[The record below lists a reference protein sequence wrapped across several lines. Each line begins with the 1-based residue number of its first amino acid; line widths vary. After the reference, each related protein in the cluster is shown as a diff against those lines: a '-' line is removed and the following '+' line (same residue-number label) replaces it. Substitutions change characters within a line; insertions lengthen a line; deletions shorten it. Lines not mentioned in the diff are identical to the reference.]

1 MRIAMGIEYDGA
13 SFHGWQRQP
22 HASSVQACVE
32 AALSRVADEPIAVQC
47 AGRTDAGVH
56 AAGQVVHFDTK
67 AQRSERGWLLGAN
80 SILPPEISM
89 QWMRQVDDDFN
100 ARFCATARTYR
111 YCIFNS
117 PLRSALQY
125 RQTTWIRPPLN
136 TVPMQQAA
144 QYLIGTHDFSAYRAL
159 ACQAKSPVRT
169 VSQLELIRQG
179 KQIVITIKANAFLH
193 HMVRNIAGVLITI
206 GTHEQKPEWAQ
217 QILETRD
224 RTRGGVTAA
233 PSGLTLMAVDYP
245 AHFGLPTQKNS

>member
-32 AALSRVADEPIAVQC
+32 KALSRVANETIAVQC

-56 AAGQVVHFDTK
+56 AAGQVIHFDTR
-67 AQRSERGWLLGAN
+67 AERSERGWLLGAN
-80 SILPPEISM
+80 SILPPQISM
-89 QWMRQVDDDFN
+89 QWMRQVDDNFN
-100 ARFCATARTYR
+100 ARFDATARTYR

-125 RQTTWIRPPLN
+125 RHTTWIRQPLDE
-136 TVPMQQAA
+136 TRMQQAA

-159 ACQAKSPVRT
+159 ACQAKSPIRT
-169 VSQLELIRQG
+169 VSQLDVIRHD
-179 KQIVITIKANAFLH
+179 KQITLTIKANAFLH
-193 HMVRNIAGVLITI
+193 HMVRNIAGVLIAI
-206 GTHEQKPEWAQ
+206 GSHEQEPVWAQ

-224 RTRGGVTAA
+224 RTKGGVTAA
-233 PSGLTLMAVDYP
+233 PDGLTLISVDYP
-245 AHFGLPTQKNS
+245 